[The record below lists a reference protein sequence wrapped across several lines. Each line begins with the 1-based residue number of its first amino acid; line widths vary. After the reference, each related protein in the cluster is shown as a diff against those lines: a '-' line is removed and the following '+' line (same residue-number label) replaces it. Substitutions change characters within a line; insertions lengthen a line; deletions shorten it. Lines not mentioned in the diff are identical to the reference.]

1 MFYCAL
7 IYKLYIYIYSKNYMF
22 RKTIISFNLDYLL
35 ENIKILRYI

>member
-1 MFYCAL
+1 MFYCAF
-7 IYKLYIYIYSKNYMF
+7 IYKLYIYSKNYMF